1 MTLLADIAQG
11 VAETIRE
18 TLPGDREEAQVFFG
32 AFWLVLALEA
42 TAFTALSLAP
52 AIP

>member
-1 MTLLADIAQG
+1 MTLLADIARG
-11 VAETIRE
+11 LYEAIAE
-18 TLPGDREEAQVFFG
+18 TLPGDRAEAQVFFG
-32 AFWLVLALEA
+32 AFWLVLAVEA